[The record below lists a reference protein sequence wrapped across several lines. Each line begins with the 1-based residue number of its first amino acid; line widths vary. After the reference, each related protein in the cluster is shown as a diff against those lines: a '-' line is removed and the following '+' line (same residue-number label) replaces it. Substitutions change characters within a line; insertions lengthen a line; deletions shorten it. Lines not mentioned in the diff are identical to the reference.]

1 MTPKEAVDAMFSAFV
16 PLKEEHLLTI
26 DEFRER
32 RKIVLEALDQKAKQ
46 EKEISALGKLCEN
59 QDKLIE
65 RRESELRGYR
75 EVIEGNFEINI
86 TEEATPDKLNECIS
100 DLIKAN
106 EKQQRILDILKKKC
120 VIQLFTDE
128 PWEQLEYKMLVG
140 GNLVIDLTQEEYDL
154 LKEWLKND

>member
-1 MTPKEAVDAMFSAFV
+1 MSKELTPKQA
-16 PLKEEHLLTI
+16 LKNISEVFISSNNEVEIL
-26 DEFRER
+26 
-32 RKIVLEALDQKAKQ
+32 KKALDQKAEQ

-100 DLIKAN
+100 DLIESN
-106 EKQQRILDILKKKC
+106 DKQQKILDILKKKYA
-120 VIQLFTDE
+120 VQLFTDE

-154 LKEWLKND
+154 LKGWLNEKRI

>member
-1 MTPKEAVDAMFSAFV
+1 MSKELTPKQA
-16 PLKEEHLLTI
+16 LKNISEVFISSNNEVEIL
-26 DEFRER
+26 
-32 RKIVLEALDQKAKQ
+32 KKALDQKAEQ

-106 EKQQRILDILKKKC
+106 EKQQRILDILKNRLCLELHSDYLCLKSHKGQEADYT
-120 VIQLFTDE
+120 ILFFDTE
-128 PWEQLEYKMLVG
+128 
-140 GNLVIDLTQEEYDL
+140 EEYDL